1 MTHEQKSA
9 FGFSGKNLLWEEL
22 CKILNALQEQEV
34 LIAIGQNTKGEDRIH
49 AAGRADGVN
58 LVLNT
63 FNYYRE
69 EAKKLNGIV

>member
-1 MTHEQKSA
+1 MTDEQKNA
-9 FGFSGKNLLWEEL
+9 FGFSGKSLLWDEL

-34 LIAIGQNTKGEDRIH
+34 LIAISQDTKGEDRIH

-63 FNYYRE
+63 LNHYRE
-69 EAKKLNGIV
+69 EAKRLNGIV